1 MKRLFATLLF
11 CVSASSLVA
20 HPHVFVD
27 TGLAFHFDPEGRLTE
42 VEVTW
47 AYDEFYSLLVT
58 EDMELDSDFDGKLTA
73 EEQATLTGFDMQ
85 WIEGFNGDLEINQ
98 GEKALRLSRPRDY
111 TAILK
116 DGRVI
121 TTHFRNVEGASA
133 GGPAFEVKPYDRTY
147 YTAYDVT
154 LPVTVHGTK
163 GCRSRVQMPDL
174 NKGLMAVR
182 DELAALD
189 ADTDPDDAG
198 LPNIGADLASTVI
211 VTCGVS

>member
-1 MKRLFATLLF
+1 MKRLLVTLLF
-11 CVSASSLVA
+11 CASAHGLMA

-58 EDMELDSDFDGKLTA
+58 EDMELDADFDGKLTEA
-73 EEQATLTGFDMQ
+73 EQAALTGFDMQ
-85 WIEGFNGDLEINQ
+85 WIEGFNGDLEITQ
-98 GEKALRLSRPRDY
+98 GAAPLRLSGPENY
-111 TAILK
+111 TATLK
-116 DGRVI
+116 EGRVI
-121 TTHFRNVEGASA
+121 TTHFRSIEGASA
-133 GGPAFEVKPYDRTY
+133 AGTAFEVKPYDRTY

-154 LPVTVHGTK
+154 LPVTIEGTEN
-163 GCRSRVQMPDL
+163 CRSRVRMPDL

-182 DELAALD
+182 EELAALD
-189 ADTDPDDAG
+189 ADSDPDDAG

-211 VTCGVS
+211 VTCGAS